1 MANGATLTEKLKVS
15 WTVLVALLTLTV
27 AIMSIV
33 GSLSA
38 NLAVNNAALVA
49 HQSNCDVHHTLNDLD
64 ARYMNKEFA
73 LDRWTKLELKLLRFE
88 DKLDMLLRK

>member
-1 MANGATLTEKLKVS
+1 MANGATLTDKLKVS
-15 WTVLVALLTLTV
+15 WPVLIALLALTV
-27 AIMSIV
+27 GVVSTF

-38 NLAVNNAALVA
+38 SVA
-49 HQSNCDVHHTLNDLD
+49 THQANCDIHHATADLD

-73 LDRWTKLELKLLRFE
+73 LDRWTKLELRLLRFE